1 MPPNRRFKSQNA
13 EQSQNQRD
21 KTVDKK
27 ELRGKTS
34 EPELFFSFKFFDT
47 SQIPHAQHFREW
59 ELDTPANNC
68 LKEILK
74 IRDGYLQKIKLEDN
88 ELHEII
94 FEEFIEELDKILKE
108 YFKAD
113 SAKQGLLS
121 DFFEKL
127 VGLSKETRT
136 TSKQKKMLEVYGD
149 FPPNSVTD
157 FKIPKFSDMP
167 NGLEWGTLQDVG
179 GQKVRVAGFMV
190 SNIFYVVFLDKNH
203 KFWKSKK

>member
-1 MPPNRRFKSQNA
+1 MPNRRFKSQNA

-21 KTVDKK
+21 KTVDTK

-34 EPELFFSFKFFDT
+34 EPELLFSFKFFDT
-47 SQIPHAQHFREW
+47 SQIPPAQHFREW
-59 ELDTPANNC
+59 ELDTPANNY